1 MNIVKVIFHGLVLL
15 MLVACSAP
23 MQMQSGWYR
32 GVVRIDG
39 KLDDWDGLW
48 RFPENGKL
56 ALAAKNDG
64 QDMYLAVKTQD
75 KRIIQN
81 IATSGF
87 EVLIDRKGGQK
98 GRYRLQ
104 FTGNVSPSVYN
115 RMTLST
121 DLHEDMINKAL
132 TQALMGPLKLRS
144 VNYQGNMQEFT
155 ARGSSFS
162 SYKEG
167 EWSCEFKVPMSG
179 LKTMP
184 APGSKI
190 GVGFSAY
197 FPPPSPR
204 SITVLQPGPTE
215 TIITEWWVKLTLAS
229 PPK

>member
-1 MNIVKVIFHGLVLL
+1 MKTFKVMFQVLVLL

-64 QDMYLAVKTQD
+64 QDLYLAVKTRD
-75 KRIIQN
+75 KRIIRN

-87 EVLIDRKGGQK
+87 EVLIDRKGGQT

-104 FTGNVSPSVYN
+104 FSGTVSPSIYN

-121 DLHEDMINKAL
+121 DLHEDMIDKAL
-132 TQALMGPLKLRS
+132 TQTLIGPLKLRS
-144 VNYQGNMQEFT
+144 VNYQGKMQEFS

-184 APGSKI
+184 VPGSKI

-197 FPPPSPR
+197 PPPRSPR
-204 SITVLQPGPTE
+204 VDAVLQPKPTE
-215 TIITEWWVKLTLAS
+215 TIITEWWVKLTLAT
-229 PPK
+229 PPE